1 MALFQHAAFFMSPC
15 LVTRGICLR
24 RRSGCSTL
32 RNVRRRDPWTWSL
45 VTVCLLHYRHWSPRG
60 ARILTAFTALLL
72 TVAAAH
78 SATTW
83 SERSLDDSVHATT
96 GAGQIAERPARMSI
110 RSGHRLREYFL
121 FVPGSIAPDM
131 PAPVLLLLHGS
142 YSTPLDVLP
151 QWTDVAQRAG
161 VILAAPKS
169 IVDYGWR
176 IHDDAPT
183 LLRDIVD
190 DIATRR
196 PIDRRRLYL
205 FGHSG
210 GAVHALTLG
219 LLESQYF
226 AAVAVH
232 AGALRDRGSFKLI
245 PLAKRKIPVW
255 ITIGDRDQFFMMKDV
270 TATEAALR
278 DGGFPVALTII
289 KGHDH
294 SYTDVSPSVN
304 RAAWAFLE
312 PIELSQSPVFQ
323 SYQ

>member
-1 MALFQHAAFFMSPC
+1 MTEYRA
-15 LVTRGICLR
+15 
-24 RRSGCSTL
+24 
-32 RNVRRRDPWTWSL
+32 
-45 VTVCLLHYRHWSPRG
+45 HYGLWSPRR
-60 ARILTAFTALLL
+60 ACMLTTLNALLL
-72 TVAAAH
+72 SAGVAY
-78 SATTW
+78 SGTTL
-83 SERSLDDSVHATT
+83 ERSLDDSVHGTT
-96 GAGQIAERPARMSI
+96 GAGQVAEQPTRMSI
-110 RSGHRLREYFL
+110 RSGHRWRDYFL
-121 FVPGSIAPDM
+121 FVPASIASDT

-142 YSTPLDVLP
+142 YSTPFDVLP
-151 QWTDVAQRAG
+151 QWTDVARRVG

-169 IVDYGWR
+169 IADYGWR
-176 IHDDAPT
+176 IHDDAPA

-232 AGALRDRGSFKLI
+232 AGAFRERGSFKVI
-245 PLAKRKIPVW
+245 PLARRKIPVW

-270 TATEAALR
+270 TATETALR
-278 DGGFPVALTII
+278 NGGIPVVLSII

-294 SYTDVSPSVN
+294 SYADVAPSVN
-304 RAAWAFLE
+304 RTAWAFFE
-312 PIELSQSPVFQ
+312 PIELSQPPVFV

>member
-1 MALFQHAAFFMSPC
+1 MTEYRPHYGLWSARRACMLAALNA
-15 LVTRGICLR
+15 LVLSAG
-24 RRSGCSTL
+24 
-32 RNVRRRDPWTWSL
+32 
-45 VTVCLLHYRHWSPRG
+45 
-60 ARILTAFTALLL
+60 
-72 TVAAAH
+72 VAY
-78 SATTW
+78 SATTL
-83 SERSLDDSVHATT
+83 SERSLHDSVQGTA
-96 GAGQIAERPARMSI
+96 GAGQVAERPTRISI
-110 RSGHRLREYFL
+110 RSGHRWRDYFL
-121 FVPGSIAPDM
+121 FVPGSIAPDT

-142 YSTPLDVLP
+142 YSTPFDVLP
-151 QWTDVAQRAG
+151 QWTDVAQQAG

-169 IVDYGWR
+169 IAVYGWR
-176 IHDDAPT
+176 INDDTPA
-183 LLRDIVD
+183 LMRDIVD

-232 AGALRDRGSFKLI
+232 AGAFRERGSFKVI
-245 PLAKRKIPVW
+245 PVARRKIPVW

-270 TATEAALR
+270 TSTEAALR
-278 DGGFPVALTII
+278 NAGIPVVLTII

-294 SYTDVSPSVN
+294 SYTDVAPSVN

-312 PIELSQSPVFQ
+312 PIKLSQPPVFI

>member
-1 MALFQHAAFFMSPC
+1 MTEYRP
-15 LVTRGICLR
+15 
-24 RRSGCSTL
+24 
-32 RNVRRRDPWTWSL
+32 
-45 VTVCLLHYRHWSPRG
+45 HYGLWSPRR
-60 ARILTAFTALLL
+60 ACIRTVLTALLL
-72 TVAAAH
+72 FCGLAY
-78 SATTW
+78 SATTL
-83 SERSLDDSVHATT
+83 SQRSLDDSFHGAT
-96 GAGQIAERPARMSI
+96 GAGQLAERPTRMSI
-110 RSGHRLREYFL
+110 RSGHRLRDYLL
-121 FVPGSIAPDM
+121 FVPGSIAPDT

-142 YSTPLDVLP
+142 YSTPFDVLSE
-151 QWTDVAQRAG
+151 WTDVAQRAG

-169 IVDYGWR
+169 IAVYGWH
-176 IHDDAPT
+176 IHDDGPA

-219 LLESQYF
+219 LLESRYF

-232 AGALRDRGSFKLI
+232 AGTFRERGSFKAI
-245 PLAKRKIPVW
+245 PLARRKIPVW

-270 TATEAALR
+270 TATEVALR
-278 DGGFPVALTII
+278 DGGIPVVLTII
-289 KGHDH
+289 KGHAH
-294 SYTDVSPSVN
+294 SYIDVAPSVN

-312 PIELSQSPVFQ
+312 PIELSQPPVFE

>member
-1 MALFQHAAFFMSPC
+1 M
-15 LVTRGICLR
+15 
-24 RRSGCSTL
+24 
-32 RNVRRRDPWTWSL
+32 
-45 VTVCLLHYRHWSPRG
+45 
-60 ARILTAFTALLL
+60 LTAFIPLLL
-72 TVAAAH
+72 SVTVEH
-78 SATTW
+78 SATAW
-83 SERSLDDSVHATT
+83 SDSALDEPVHATLGT
-96 GAGQIAERPARMSI
+96 GQIAGRPARMSI
-110 RSGHRLREYFL
+110 HSGHRLREYLL
-121 FVPGSIAPDM
+121 FVPASIAPDT

-151 QWTDVAQRAG
+151 QWIDVAQRAA

-169 IVDYGWR
+169 TVEYGWR

-226 AAVAVH
+226 AAIAVH
-232 AGALRDRGSFKLI
+232 AGAFRDRGSFKLI

-278 DGGFPVALTII
+278 EGGFPVVLTII

-294 SYTDVSPSVN
+294 SYRDVSPAVN
-304 RAAWAFLE
+304 HAAWAFLG
-312 PIELSQSPVFQ
+312 PIELPLSPVFE